1 MSNVLFAIIALA
13 LLKSTLSFVNRRT
26 KQITLSFVNEITKQ
40 SSRVTT
46 QLGALDPEV
55 AELAREAL
63 KGASDF
69 GVGAGIFAVVGLG
82 TLGFSIFQTSQGM
95 VSMRDRMDKADE
107 RMDKDKADAKVEM
120 DKNKADAKFEMD
132 KNKADVKVE
141 MDKADAKVEKIRTD
155 TQAEIDNKFKITS
168 AFTVLSIVISVLSK
182 LSDEQVHMIL
192 NYLRTKGLP
201 V

>member
-13 LLKSTLSFVNRRT
+13 LLKS
-26 KQITLSFVNEITKQ
+26 TLSFVNEITKQ

-107 RMDKDKADAKVEM
+107 RMDKDKAD
-120 DKNKADAKFEMD
+120 
-132 KNKADVKVE
+132 VKVE